1 MTNSST
7 LHEKIRLP
15 SVITKRIVFNLE
27 WHCVSFSI
35 LCAKCGGWKFLLYYG
50 EIYLPTY
57 APWKRWRKCVCHPFT
72 STCRINQPTDL
83 QNLHKHSF
91 CRIVFSGI
99 NLFKMSNLQFWVKLL
114 VALIITPTLYNLI
127 LPATGGCCS
136 QTRHDDMLVS
146 HLYTEQKMFLAEA
159 LCNTLL
165 SIPPAFR
172 QVQHIRE
179 NVKTDS
185 VECLWFP
192 VGS

>member
-1 MTNSST
+1 MSPSPFCVLNVADENFSFVTEKYFYLLM
-7 LHEKIRLP
+7 LHENDDDNASATHLPVPVESTNPPTFKI
-15 SVITKRIVFNLE
+15 F
-27 WHCVSFSI
+27 
-35 LCAKCGGWKFLLYYG
+35 
-50 EIYLPTY
+50 
-57 APWKRWRKCVCHPFT
+57 
-72 STCRINQPTDL
+72 INIAL
-83 QNLHKHSF
+83 

-136 QTRHDDMLVS
+136 QTRHDDMFVS
-146 HLYTEQKMFLAEA
+146 HLYTEQKMFLPEA
-159 LCNTLL
+159 LCKTLL

-185 VECLWFP
+185 VECM
-192 VGS
+192 